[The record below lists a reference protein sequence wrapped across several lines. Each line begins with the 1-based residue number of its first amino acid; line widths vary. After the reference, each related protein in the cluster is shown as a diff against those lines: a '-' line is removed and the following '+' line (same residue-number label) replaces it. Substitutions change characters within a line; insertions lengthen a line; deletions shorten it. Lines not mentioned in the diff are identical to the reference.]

1 MLPVERKTMD
11 QLLEIIKIVVSIKD
25 NPLLLVC
32 FLALVSMGVA
42 AWAIY
47 AVILAIK
54 KQEGERS

>member
-1 MLPVERKTMD
+1 MD